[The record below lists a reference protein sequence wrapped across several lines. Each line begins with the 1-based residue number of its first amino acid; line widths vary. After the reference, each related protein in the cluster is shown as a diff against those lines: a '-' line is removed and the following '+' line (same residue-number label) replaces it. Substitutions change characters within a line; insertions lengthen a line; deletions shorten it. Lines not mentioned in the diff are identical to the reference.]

1 VFSGRG
7 LARAA
12 SAAIIVLFAACDKQS
27 PTAPCTDCTPPV
39 DNVAIT
45 CPSDVTA
52 TAPTFSSASMPVPY
66 PNPTV
71 TGGTPPVTSTC
82 SPASNSSFSVG
93 KTTVTCTA
101 VDSINR
107 QAVCSFGVT
116 VQLPPAPKLQVTSFM
131 AFGDSLT
138 AGDNG
143 INEVPGY
150 IDTGFEYP
158 TYLQDMLVARYQ
170 PQTPRVVNRGQN
182 AETAYEGSQ
191 RLPGELDSN
200 RPDALLLMEG
210 VNEFFGLSGSYRQN
224 GPPVVANVKQYLR
237 WDIEQAKGRNVKVFL
252 STLPPEIL
260 GRSRAWLVNGDM
272 DLLALMNDEI
282 RNLAGE
288 QNVWLVDGFKALN
301 TNPSLYIEDDGLHM
315 TRDGRQTLAQAF
327 LASIQEHLEIPST
340 ALPLKGKWKPIIVR
354 R

>member
-45 CPSDVTA
+45 CPSNVTA
-52 TAPTFSSASMPVPY
+52 TAPSFSSASMPVPY
-66 PNPTV
+66 PSPTV

-82 SPASNSSFSVG
+82 SPASNSNFSVG
-93 KTTVTCTA
+93 QTTVNCTA

-107 QAVCSFGVT
+107 QAVCSFDVA
-116 VQLPPAPKLQVTSFM
+116 VQLPPAPNLQATNFL

-143 INEVPGY
+143 INEVPSY
-150 IDTGFEYP
+150 IDTGYEYP
-158 TYLQDMLVARYQ
+158 TYLLNMLVARYQ
-170 PQTPRVVNRGQN
+170 SQTPRVDNVGRN

-191 RLPGELDSN
+191 RLPTELDSHH
-200 RPDALLLMEG
+200 PDALLLMEG
-210 VNEFFGLSGSYRQN
+210 VNDFFGLDGSYRQN

-237 WDIEQAKGRNVKVFL
+237 WDIEQAKARNVKVFL
-252 STLPPEIL
+252 STLPPEIF
-260 GRSRAWLVNGDM
+260 GRTRAWLVNGDT
-272 DLLALMNDEI
+272 DLLALMNGEI

-315 TRDGRQTLAQAF
+315 TRDGRQALAQAF
-327 LASIQEHLEIPST
+327 LESIQQHLEIPS
-340 ALPLKGKWKPIIVR
+340 AAFPLRKKLTPIIVR